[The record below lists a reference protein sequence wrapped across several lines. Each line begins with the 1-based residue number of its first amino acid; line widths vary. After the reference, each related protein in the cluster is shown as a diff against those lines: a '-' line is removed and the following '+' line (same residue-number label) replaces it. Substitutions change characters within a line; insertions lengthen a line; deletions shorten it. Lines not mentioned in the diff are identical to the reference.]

1 MKCLPL
7 YFKKRVELRSSYD
20 FSHIITYNQIT
31 GEEQSFND
39 QPSVRY
45 FDNHLLW
52 KNGSGRWHREYGKP
66 AIVHSNGIVEH
77 WINGVKM
84 IK

>member
-39 QPSVRY
+39 QPARRY
-45 FDNHLLW
+45 KDGTLVWRDKAGFI
-52 KNGSGRWHREYGKP
+52 HRGNNLP
-66 AIVHSNGIVEH
+66 AIIHHNGNSEY
-77 WINGVKM
+77 WINGERAE
-84 IK
+84 